1 MRTRVEVRTLPPR
14 ILQHAPGVGEVA
26 GGQVSLLCTALGVPA
41 PLIKFK
47 FAGDEYTGRPANDAS
62 ALNTTTAVLDI
73 RNLGLGN
80 EGEYSCLAVNEYG
93 HDQASTQLHV
103 YARTQILKGPSDRVL
118 ESGDTVTMPCRVSA
132 RKGVRDR
139 GSVADPH
146 PVDADPDPACHF
158 DGQVDSDPD
167 PDPTFGA
174 DAYPVPVPSFQVKT
188 QKMLK

>member
-14 ILQHAPGVGEVA
+14 ILQHAPRVGEVA

-132 RKGVRDR
+132 RIKSCATAGYTVVTILLIYAWPRVGLLCICICNGERQEGR
-139 GSVADPH
+139 GFVFKH
-146 PVDADPDPACHF
+146 VCIYY
-158 DGQVDSDPD
+158 
-167 PDPTFGA
+167 TF
-174 DAYPVPVPSFQVKT
+174 
-188 QKMLK
+188 